1 MDTNQIYEIVN
12 AVCEETMG
20 ESALVAT
27 DTASL
32 VAMGNA
38 ILSSSSNTEAF
49 IDTLVQRIGRTMISY
64 RPYKSKLGLM
74 AVSDMTMGA
83 IMQKIKVQMPNAVE
97 DVTTQ
102 LIDGQSI
109 DQYIISKPKA
119 TQKLFVKRTPYT
131 FYVTIQK
138 KWLREAFT
146 SESAMGSFIAAVYGE
161 VENKLELSQ
170 ENLARLCMANFMA
183 TISTDEN
190 RVVNLVTDY
199 NTAKGLT
206 GASAIPTGEDAMLDE
221 GFLRYSLARMNNIA
235 KKMETMSVL
244 YNDGTETRHTPAADQ
259 RFVSLVDFQTALETQ
274 VQWAAFNERY
284 VQKQNGIEVPY
295 WQAAK
300 SPYDIDLIIEGDD
313 AEQEE
318 STTLE
323 NIVAFIHDRD
333 ALGTYRKEVEVATTP
348 LNARGLYTNQFWHMN
363 DLYFND
369 ISENGIIF
377 TLN

>member
-12 AVCEETMG
+12 DVAQQTMG
-20 ESALVAT
+20 ESALAAT

-38 ILSSSSNTEAF
+38 ILSSSTNTEAF
-49 IDTLVQRIGRTMISY
+49 IDTLVQRIGRTIISY
-64 RPYKSKLGLM
+64 RPYKSQLGLM

-83 IMQKIKVQMPNAVE
+83 IMQKIKVKMPSAVE

-109 DQYIISKPKA
+109 DQYIVSKPRA

-146 SESAMGSFIAAVYGE
+146 SEVAMGSFISAIYGE
-161 VENKLELSQ
+161 IENALELSQ

-183 TISTDEN
+183 SISESQN
-190 RVVNLVTDY
+190 RVINLVTEY
-199 NTAKGLT
+199 NALVLTAEQVT
-206 GASAIPTGEDAMLDE
+206 ADNAMINE
-221 GFLRYSLARMNNIA
+221 AFLRYALGRMNNIS
-235 KKMETMSVL
+235 KKMKTMSTL
-244 YNDGTETRHTPAADQ
+244 YNDGSETRHSPEGDQ

-274 VQWAAFNERY
+274 VQWAAFHDQY
-284 VQKQNGIEVPY
+284 VKKQNGIEVPY
-295 WQAAK
+295 WQSAQ
-300 SPYDIDLIIEGDD
+300 SPLDINLIIEGDD

-318 STTLE
+318 STTLS

-369 ISENGIIF
+369 VSENGVIF

>member
-1 MDTNQIYEIVN
+1 MDTNQIYSIVN
-12 AVCEETMG
+12 AVCQETMG

-32 VAMGNA
+32 VAMGDA
-38 ILSSSSNTEAF
+38 ILSSSTNTEAF

-83 IMQKIKVQMPNAVE
+83 IMQKVKVKMPTAVE

-109 DQYIISKPKA
+109 DQYIISKPVA

-146 SESAMGSFIAAVYGE
+146 SESAMGAFIAAIYGE

-170 ENLARLCMANFMA
+170 ENLARLCMANFIG
-183 TISTDEN
+183 TISTDSN
-190 RVVNLVTDY
+190 RVYNLRTMFY
-199 NTAKGLT
+199 NIT
-206 GASAIPTGEDAMLDE
+206 GQGPSAEEFMLREDC
-221 GFLRYSLARMNNIA
+221 LRFALGVMNKVA

-244 YNDGTETRHTPAADQ
+244 YNDGTETRHTPKADQ

-274 VQWAAFNERY
+274 VQWAAFHEEY
-284 VQKQNGIEVPY
+284 VKKQNGIEVPY
-295 WQAAK
+295 WQSAK
-300 SPYDIDLIIEGDD
+300 SPFDIDLILEGDD
-313 AEQEE
+313 PDQDEH
-318 STTLE
+318 TTIS
-323 NIVAFIHDRD
+323 NVVAFIHDRD

-369 ISENGIIF
+369 ITENGVIF

>member
-1 MDTNQIYEIVN
+1 MDTNQIYSIVN
-12 AVCEETMG
+12 DVCAQTMG
-20 ESALVAT
+20 ESALTAT

-38 ILSSSSNTEAF
+38 ILSSSANTEAF

-74 AVSDMTMGA
+74 SVSDMTMGA
-83 IMQKIKVQMPNAVE
+83 IMQKIKVKMPEAVE

-109 DQYIISKPKA
+109 DQYIVSKPRA

-131 FYVTIQK
+131 FYITMQK

-146 SESAMGSFIAAVYGE
+146 SETAMGSFISAIYGE

-170 ENLARLCMANFMA
+170 ENLARLCMANYMA
-183 TISTDEN
+183 NISTTSN

-199 NTAKGLT
+199 NT
-206 GASAIPTGEDAMLDE
+206 ITGESVTATNALVNE
-221 GFLRYSLARMNNIA
+221 KFLRYALGVMNKISR
-235 KKMETMSVL
+235 KMETMSVL
-244 YNDGTETRHTPAADQ
+244 YNDGSETRHSPESDQ
-259 RFVSLVDFQTALETQ
+259 RFVSIIDFQTALETQ
-274 VQWAAFNERY
+274 VQWAAFHDKY
-284 VQKQNGIEVPY
+284 VKKQNGIEVPY
-295 WQAAK
+295 WQSAQN
-300 SPYDIDLIIEGDD
+300 PLNIDLVIEGDD
-313 AEQEE
+313 PEQEE
-318 STTLE
+318 STTLS

-333 ALGTYRKEVEVATTP
+333 ALGTYRKEVEIATTP

-369 ISENGIIF
+369 ITENGVIF

>member
-1 MDTNQIYEIVN
+1 MDTNQIYALVN
-12 AVCEETMG
+12 DVAQQTMG
-20 ESALVAT
+20 ESAIAAT

-38 ILSSSSNTEAF
+38 ILSSSTNTEAF

-64 RPYKSKLGLM
+64 RPYKSQLGLM

-83 IMQKIKVQMPNAVE
+83 IMQKIKVKMPSAVE

-109 DQYIISKPKA
+109 DQYIVSKPKA
-119 TQKLFVKRTPYT
+119 NQKLFVKRTPYT

-146 SESAMGSFIAAVYGE
+146 SEVAMGSFISAIYGE
-161 VENKLELSQ
+161 VENALELSQ
-170 ENLARLCMANFMA
+170 ENLARLCMANFMV
-183 TISTDEN
+183 TISTATN
-190 RVVNLVTDY
+190 RVINLVTEF
-199 NTAKGLT
+199 NTAT
-206 GASAIPTGEDAMLDE
+206 GSSVTAANALLNEA
-221 GFLRYSLARMNNIA
+221 FLRFALGRMNNIS
-235 KKMETMSVL
+235 KKMKTMSVL
-244 YNDGTETRHTPAADQ
+244 YNDGTETRHSPEGDQ

-274 VQWAAFNERY
+274 VQWAAFHEQY
-284 VQKQNGIEVPY
+284 VKKQNGIEVPY
-295 WQAAK
+295 WQAAQ
-300 SPYDIDLIIEGDD
+300 SPMDINLIIEGDD
-313 AEQEE
+313 PKEEE
-318 STTLE
+318 STTLS

-369 ISENGIIF
+369 ISENGVIF

>member
-12 AVCEETMG
+12 DVAKQTMG
-20 ESALVAT
+20 ESALTAT

-38 ILSSSSNTEAF
+38 ILSSSTNTECF
-49 IDTLVQRIGRTMISY
+49 IDTLVQRIGKTIISY
-64 RPYKSKLGLM
+64 RPYKSKLGLL
-74 AVSDMTMGA
+74 AVDDMTMGA
-83 IMQKIKVQMPNAVE
+83 IMQKIKVKMPTAVE

-102 LIDGQSI
+102 LEDGESI

-131 FYVTIQK
+131 FFITIQR

-146 SESAMGSFIAAVYGE
+146 SEVAMGSFIAAIYGE
-161 VENKLELSQ
+161 VENALELSQ
-170 ENLARLCMANFMA
+170 ENLARLTMANFMA
-183 TISTDEN
+183 TISTDGN
-190 RVVNLVTDY
+190 RVINLITLY
-199 NTAKGLT
+199 NST
-206 GASAIPTGEDAMLDE
+206 TGESLTASNALVSE
-221 GFLRYSLARMNNIA
+221 KFLRFALGIMNNVSR
-235 KKMETMSVL
+235 KMETMSVL
-244 YNDGTETRHTPAADQ
+244 YNDGSETRHSPAGCQ
-259 RFVSLVDFQTALETQ
+259 RFVSIIDFQTALETQ
-274 VQWAAFNERY
+274 VQWAAFQDKY
-284 VQKQNGIEVPY
+284 VEKKSGIEVPY

-300 SPYDIDLIIEGDD
+300 APYNIDLVLEGDD
-313 AEQEE
+313 PEQEE
-318 STTLE
+318 HTTLS

-333 ALGTYRKEVEVATTP
+333 ALGTYRKDVEIATTP

-369 ISENGIIF
+369 ITENGVIF